1 MTISHHNMVYPIGNK
16 LYDFSEILFMKRIGI
31 KMSGGADSAAV
42 AYMLWKTIQEN
53 NIHCEVVVLT
63 TNHQGKSFQEHYA
76 KKTIEYLN
84 NKFHKVKVLTHLVN
98 QNPAYYKDDYTTS
111 IGYIEYQEML
121 VTWAFENLDIEAIY
135 TGITANPPK
144 EIHEKFRPNSKRPVG
159 PSDDRDNTTQDVTW
173 NPLIYTDKKGVAH
186 IYDFFDIR
194 DLFKITWSCEEYA
207 WPTGRRESH
216 CGKCWFCKEREWGFG
231 EL

>member
-1 MTISHHNMVYPIGNK
+1 MIYPIGNK
-16 LYDFSEILFMKRIGI
+16 LYDFSEILFMKRVGI
-31 KMSGGADSAAV
+31 KMSGGADSAIV

-53 NIHCEVVVLT
+53 DIDCEIVVLT

-76 KKTIEYLN
+76 KKTVEYLN
-84 NKFHKVKVLTHLVN
+84 NKFNKVKVHTHLVN
-98 QNPAYYKDDYTTS
+98 QNPAYYQEDYTTS

-121 VTWAFENLDIEAIY
+121 VAWAHENLNIEAVY

-144 EIHEKFRPNSKRPVG
+144 EIHKKFRPNSIRPVG
-159 PSDDRDNTTQDVTW
+159 PVDDRENSTQDVTW